1 MKSLVR
7 NSKVEVAA
15 GMLVLLTCFI
25 VHMHIK
31 DKVAEAT
38 PKCDNGTC
46 VVEIPNTQ
54 EYRLAAICD
63 MADQSDTLM
72 ISCVFDYNDPAKK
85 KACFRDVLT
94 MDKEVLKLQ
103 TAYKADFDGDFPT
116 CPDAFRQK
124 WKGAKHG
131 L

>member
-1 MKSLVR
+1 MKNLFNNPR
-7 NSKVEVAA
+7 VEIAA
-15 GMLVLLTCFI
+15 GIFVLLACLI
-25 VHMHIK
+25 IHLHIK

-72 ISCVFDYNDPAKK
+72 ISCVFNHDDAQE
-85 KACFRDVLT
+85 KAECFKGVHTLDE
-94 MDKEVLKLQ
+94 EVLKLQ
-103 TAYKADFDGDFPT
+103 NSYRADFGDFPV
-116 CPDAFRQK
+116 CPDAFRAK
-124 WKGAKHG
+124 WKGK
-131 L
+131 